1 MGLFQTLRRSAAA
14 VAQRARW
21 VGIEDRGLVA
31 LADTLEAGGED
42 LAGND
47 PIQRRNSHQ
56 GLDRALEQRLSEQF
70 HEGLRDRRTQAFAA
84 ARG

>member
-31 LADTLEAGGED
+31 LADTLGGSHVELLSGEEA
-42 LAGND
+42 
-47 PIQRRNSHQ
+47 
-56 GLDRALEQRLSEQF
+56 
-70 HEGLRDRRTQAFAA
+70 
-84 ARG
+84 